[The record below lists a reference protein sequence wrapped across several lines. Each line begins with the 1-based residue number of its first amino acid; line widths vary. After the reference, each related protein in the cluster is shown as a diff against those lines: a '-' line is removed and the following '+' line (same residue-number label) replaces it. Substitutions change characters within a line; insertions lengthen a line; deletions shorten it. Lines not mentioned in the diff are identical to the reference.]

1 MSSNSCLAL
10 LLDGPMQSWGFA
22 SRFTRRTTA
31 LHPTK
36 SGICGLLAAALGYDK
51 HSADEPAQ
59 VARLAALTCTTVTLP
74 KKRGSGELP
83 MLRLSDYHTVAFTAE
98 ADVNSSRRR
107 KLLAKANHRITA
119 EDRGSEMLPTER
131 HYLLDARFGVL
142 LEGEANFLAEIATAL
157 ENPRWGLWLGRKCCI
172 PASPLLVGIGSSAD
186 EALKLLFNRCGLD
199 ESLSLEHFDHTLES
213 PSDEAADAEWLT
225 DQPVAFGA
233 AIGQRHA
240 PRRIL
245 QKRRKF

>member
-1 MSSNSCLAL
+1 MSANSCLAL

-36 SGICGLLAAALGYDK
+36 SGVVGLLAAAMGIDK
-51 HSADEPAQ
+51 HGPDEAVQ
-59 VARLAALTCTTVTLP
+59 ITRLAALSCTTVTLP

-83 MLRLSDYHTVAFTAE
+83 MLRLSDYHTIGGGYDKGT
-98 ADVNSSRRR
+98 DWMR
-107 KLLAKANHRITA
+107 KPRAASGAVLETVL
-119 EDRGSEMLPTER
+119 SER

-142 LEGEANFLAEIATAL
+142 LEGDADFLMEIATAL
-157 ENPRWGLWLGRKCCI
+157 ENPRWGVWLGRKCCI
-172 PASPLLVGIGSSAD
+172 PATPLLVGVSATRE
-186 EALKLLFNRCGLD
+186 EALKHLLARCGLD
-199 ESLSLEHFDHTLES
+199 DGETITSFDHVMDN
-213 PSDEAADAEWLT
+213 PDENAEDAEWLT

-240 PRRIL
+240 PRRVL
-245 QKRRKF
+245 QLRRKT